1 MKHLAKILPVFLALA
16 MLFGLGCSVNA
27 ESITSADATT
37 MRLMRTD
44 GTVLLTDGSGSLSV
58 QEGMRLFSGYA
69 LSTEALS
76 RAGIMLDDYK
86 AVTLNELSKASLQ
99 EEGKKLEL
107 NLENGAMY
115 FSVSKPL
122 DADESY
128 SIRTSTMVL
137 GIRGTSGYVE
147 TLSDTKSS
155 VILTSGNAVI
165 SILTGGEL
173 PISPGQRIIISSAGG
188 GTQFSSY
195 MISPDD
201 YPGLLLSALISD
213 RQILDEADVQNGNGF
228 KTKVL
233 DAAVLRLLQQGDFSL
248 FAGRYTASAVSK
260 GFSDLTLNADGTTE
274 GGTKNGNPVWRHT
287 VPLSVSRA
295 EDGSCHCVV
304 TETSTPDTYEYYDIY
319 PNGVSTSSSV
329 AASDSS
335 LTSNIVI
342 HYVVSE
348 NGTIDEAWY
357 QAAGDNTSYESFVVG
372 STTSSAAPSV
382 ALIYIAHS
390 FIRVAAS
397 SS

>member
-44 GTVLLTDGSGSLSV
+44 GTVLLADGSGSLSV

-137 GIRGTSGYVE
+137 GIRGTSGYVAAVSE
-147 TLSDTKSS
+147 TESI
-155 VILTSGNAVI
+155 VILTSGHALITAV
-165 SILTGGEL
+165 TGDEQEIAAGQCVTIRLEESGTEFTVSSVTPYDLPSFLLAEL
-173 PISPGQRIIISSAGG
+173 AADSAMLAEADSQIGNHFRQTVLELLSPSSA
-188 GTQFSSY
+188 
-195 MISPDD
+195 
-201 YPGLLLSALISD
+201 
-213 RQILDEADVQNGNGF
+213 V
-228 KTKVL
+228 
-233 DAAVLRLLQQGDFSL
+233 
-248 FAGRYTASAVSK
+248 
-260 GFSDLTLNADGTTE
+260 
-274 GGTKNGNPVWRHT
+274 H
-287 VPLSVSRA
+287 
-295 EDGSCHCVV
+295 
-304 TETSTPDTYEYYDIY
+304 
-319 PNGVSTSSSV
+319 SSSS
-329 AASDSS
+329 AASGSQNSGAGGNYSDPATGRQQAGVAQS
-335 LTSNIVI
+335 VQDA
-342 HYVVSE
+342 YE
-348 NGTIDEAWY
+348 EAY
-357 QAAGDNTSYESFVVG
+357 AAAQESYES
-372 STTSSAAPSV
+372 A
-382 ALIYIAHS
+382 
-390 FIRVAAS
+390 VAAAQES
-397 SS
+397 FAAAFSNFGF